1 MILTLMKTIWRRWK
15 GVAHGII
22 RAQNWTLMAITYFV
36 AVGPVA
42 VIMRLKHKDLTDRG
56 LGDPEGQHVLRVHV
70 RSHGVAAPELDRQG
84 LHAAKRPDRDWLR
97 ARLC

>member
-22 RAQNWTLMAITYFV
+22 RAQNWFLMSVAYFV

-42 VIMRLKHKDLTDRG
+42 VVMRLKHKDLTDRG
-56 LGDPEGQHVLRVHV
+56 LGDPDSSTYWLDPAMGQQDIR
-70 RSHGVAAPELDRQG
+70 RAQ
-84 LHAAKRPDRDWLR
+84 RPW
-97 ARLC
+97 